1 MAILL
6 SGISLPLGTGDAET
20 IQAAASVLCVPVS
33 EIASLRVKKQAID
46 ARRSQLRLVLTV
58 LVDLHDS
65 ERQKA
70 LESVHGGVYPY
81 REPDITYGEKPIG
94 RPVVIGAGPCGL
106 FAALELSKHGYAPL
120 LIERG
125 RDIAARS
132 DDVERLREK
141 GDLDPESNVCFGA
154 GGAGAFSDGKLTT
167 RIKDPRSEYVLQTLV
182 DCGAPAEILTDAKPH
197 TGTEHIRTAV
207 SGILKKITSLGGE
220 VSFESR
226 LSDIFMEGDEII
238 GVAYIKNGIK
248 HTVDTRAVSLCIG
261 HSARDTYQMLLQK
274 GVLITP
280 KPFAV
285 GVRIEHPRPFIDHAQ
300 YGQACGHPMLGA
312 AEYHLAS
319 KSGGRG
325 VYTFCMCPGGEVV
338 CSSTE
343 PGGVAVN
350 GMSYYARDAENSNSA
365 VVVGV
370 SPADFESSPLGGVAF
385 QQRLERAAYALADGQ
400 GAPAQTLRDFFD
412 GNASK
417 QFGTVN
423 PSYRPHAV
431 PSDLHGCLPGFV
443 TNALKEGLSDFNRK
457 LKGFSMPDA
466 VLTGVETRTSSPVRL
481 PRGTDFQAENL
492 SGLFPAGEGAGYA
505 GGIVSAAVD
514 GIKSAQAM
522 MSLYAH
528 PQR

>member
-1 MAILL
+1 MAIIL
-6 SGISLPLGTGDAET
+6 SGISLPLGSGDTET
-20 IQAAASVLCVPVS
+20 IQAAASVLSVPVS
-33 EIASLRVKKQAID
+33 EIANMRIKKQSID
-46 ARRSQLRLVLTV
+46 ARRSQLHLVLTV

-70 LESVHGGVYPY
+70 LEIVHGCVQAYC
-81 REPDITYGEKPIG
+81 EPDIVYGKKPIG
-94 RPVVIGAGPCGL
+94 RPVVVGAGPCGL
-106 FAALELSKHGYAPL
+106 FAALELAKHGYSPL

-132 DDVERLREK
+132 NDVERLRKK
-141 GDLDPESNVCFGA
+141 GELDPESNVCFGA

-207 SGILKKITSLGGE
+207 SGMLERIISLGGE

-226 LSDIFMEGDEII
+226 LSDIFMEGNEIRGI
-238 GVAYIKNGIK
+238 AYIKNGIK

-285 GVRIEHPRPFIDHAQ
+285 GVRIEHPREFIDNAQ
-300 YGQACGHPMLGA
+300 YGAACGHPMLGT

-325 VYTFCMCPGGEVV
+325 VYTFCMCPGGEVI
-338 CSSTE
+338 CASTE
-343 PGGVAVN
+343 QGGVVVN
-350 GMSYYARDAENSNSA
+350 GMSDYARDAVNSNSA

-370 SPADFESSPLGGVAF
+370 STADFESGPLGGVTF
-385 QQRLERAAYALADGQ
+385 QQQLERAAYTLANGK

-412 GNASK
+412 GKATK
-417 QFGTVN
+417 QFGSVS
-423 PSYRPHAV
+423 PSYRPFAV
-431 PSDLHGCLPGFV
+431 PSDLHGCLPGYI
-443 TNALKEGLSDFNRK
+443 TDALKEGLSDFDRR
-457 LKGFSMPDA
+457 LKGFAMPDA
-466 VLTGVETRTSSPVRL
+466 VLTGVETRTSAPVRL
-481 PRGTDFQAENL
+481 PRGADFQAEGI

-505 GGIVSAAVD
+505 GGIVSASVD
-514 GIKSAQAM
+514 GIKCAQAI

-528 PQR
+528 K